1 LSAFCFG
8 LKLLA
13 NFCIQGYNKQ
23 RKGESM
29 QKLKNLLKT
38 FLIFF
43 KIGLFTFGGG
53 YAMIAIIEREIC
65 EKKKWI
71 EHEEFLDI
79 VAIAESTPG
88 PLAINSA
95 TFVGYKVCGVLG
107 SVFATLG
114 VVLPSFCI
122 IFAISFVFDA
132 FLSLEYVRYAFMG
145 IQACVA
151 FLIVNAG
158 IKMLK
163 HLKPNLLNGVLFSL
177 SAIGLILLDLFA
189 LSFSTIFFILIGGV
203 VGLSIYLA
211 IYIKNRKKTIDN
223 QSQKGDE

>member
-1 LSAFCFG
+1 
-8 LKLLA
+8 
-13 NFCIQGYNKQ
+13 
-23 RKGESM
+23 M

-79 VAIAESTPG
+79 VAITESTPG

-163 HLKPNLLNGVLFSL
+163 HLKPNWLNGVLFSL

-189 LSFSTIFFILIGGV
+189 VDFSTILFILIGGV
-203 VGLSIYLA
+203 VGLSVYLA

>member
-1 LSAFCFG
+1 
-8 LKLLA
+8 
-13 NFCIQGYNKQ
+13 
-23 RKGESM
+23 M

>member
-1 LSAFCFG
+1 
-8 LKLLA
+8 
-13 NFCIQGYNKQ
+13 
-23 RKGESM
+23 M
-29 QKLKNLLKT
+29 QKLKNLLKV

-163 HLKPNLLNGVLFSL
+163 HLKPNWLNGVLFSL

-189 LSFSTIFFILIGGV
+189 VDFSTIFFILIGGV

-211 IYIKNRKKTIDN
+211 IYIKNRKKRIDN
-223 QSQKGDE
+223 QTQKGDE

>member
-1 LSAFCFG
+1 
-8 LKLLA
+8 
-13 NFCIQGYNKQ
+13 
-23 RKGESM
+23 M
-29 QKLKNLLKT
+29 QKLKSLLKV

-163 HLKPNLLNGVLFSL
+163 HLKPNWLNGVLFSL

-189 LSFSTIFFILIGGV
+189 VDFSTIFFILIGGV
-203 VGLSIYLA
+203 VGLSVYLA

-223 QSQKGDE
+223 QTQKGDE